1 MSGGI
6 DEFISDTMNIDT
18 PSDLKRYFIE
28 FMRRYGFTISSYHYV
43 AQGFKRI
50 PVEDGLRISEFP
62 QAWVNHY
69 LKSDYFEIDPIMS
82 EARQSGR
89 PFHWFEIANLR
100 DLNQKQQAFL
110 DDLKATG
117 FRDGIA
123 VPVFAR
129 PGEIAY
135 FGLGSEDHELRL
147 SQAEL
152 LELQAICQHMH
163 LRYNELVED
172 RQAQKLS
179 NRELQVVE
187 LIAQG
192 KSNSAISRILGI
204 SANTVDTLVRRCFKK
219 LGVSTRVEAALAAVG
234 RGLIL
239 P

>member
-1 MSGGI
+1 MLGGI
-6 DEFISDTMNIDT
+6 DEFIRDTMDIDA
-18 PSDLKRYFIE
+18 PNDLKRYFIE
-28 FMRRYGFTISSYHYV
+28 FMRRYGITISSYHYV

-50 PVEDGLRISEFP
+50 PVEDGLRIAEFP
-62 QAWVNHY
+62 QSWVDHY
-69 LKSDYFEIDPIMS
+69 LERDYFDIDPIMS

-89 PFHWFEIANLR
+89 PFHWFEIADLR
-100 DLNQKQQAFL
+100 DLDERQQAFL

-135 FGLGSEDHELRL
+135 FGLGSEDQELRF

-152 LELQAICQHMH
+152 LELQVICQHMH
-163 LRYNELVED
+163 LRYNELVHD
-172 RQAQKLS
+172 SQTQKLS

-192 KSNSAISRILGI
+192 KSNTAIGQKLGI
-204 SANTVDTLVRRCFKK
+204 SANTVDTLVRRCFNK

>member
-1 MSGGI
+1 MPGGI
-6 DEFISDTMNIDT
+6 DDFIRDTMDIDT

-28 FMRRYGFTISSYHYV
+28 FMRQYGFTISSYHYV
-43 AQGFKRI
+43 AEGFKRI

-62 QAWVNHY
+62 EDWVSHY
-69 LKSDYFEIDPIMS
+69 LECDYFEIDPIMS

-89 PFHWFEIANLR
+89 PFHWFEIADLR
-100 DLNQKQQAFL
+100 DLDQKQQAFL

-147 SQAEL
+147 SQGEL

-172 RQAQKLS
+172 SQAQKLS
-179 NRELQVVE
+179 NRELEVVE

-192 KSNSAISRILGI
+192 KSNTKISQTLGI
-204 SANTVDTLVRRCFKK
+204 SKNTVDTLVRRCFNK